1 MPVFQILGTD
11 NKMHDVQAPE
21 GATYAQAQEFYN
33 KSSTGQLQ
41 NKTVVQPVSKG
52 QPAIDYNAI
61 TGDEFLNTIPPDLR
75 SKVKLISEGKYP
87 IGQRFANTPAGSELL
102 TLASQYDP
110 SFDATDF
117 NKRNRTATNFASG
130 VEGRGVRAVNQT
142 LYHMNK
148 LNDSIDRLNNFN
160 GLGKLLNP
168 ITNYVEEGAF
178 GDVRQGQFTADVKA
192 VASELR
198 RVFAAT
204 GGGGLTEL
212 EKWEQTFPLNATKE
226 QQKAYLEEA
235 TGLLGGA
242 MQALNDQYTAGMGKA
257 PKNLY
262 NQKAI
267 DTLSKINPNVANE
280 LGIYNPDV
288 NKKIEEKKPTK
299 EYNLN
304 GAPKPISGKI
314 QVGTLPDG
322 TPIYKIQQ

>member
-87 IGQRFANTPAGSELL
+87 IGQRFANTPAGSELI

-148 LNDSIDRLNNFN
+148 LNDSIDRLDNFN
-160 GLGKLLNP
+160 GIAGVLNP
-168 ITNYVEEGAF
+168 AKNYLGENVLHTTQQGTYKQ
-178 GDVRQGQFTADVKA
+178 DVQA
-192 VASELR
+192 VSSELR

-212 EKWEQTFPLNATKE
+212 EKWEQSFKPNASKE
-226 QQKAYLEEA
+226 QQKAYLKEA
-235 TGLLGGA
+235 TSLLGGA

-257 PKNLY
+257 PTTLY
-262 NQKAI
+262 NKKAI
-267 DTLSKINPNVANE
+267 DTLSKISPDVAQE

-288 NKKIEEKKPTK
+288 NKKPKDNKP
-299 EYNLN
+299 YNLN
-304 GAPKPISGKI
+304 GAPQATSGKV

-322 TPIYKIQQ
+322 TPIYKIQ

>member
-33 KSSTGQLQ
+33 KSSIGA
-41 NKTVVQPVSKG
+41 PVG
-52 QPAIDYNAI
+52 QPQSKPQGQPQGQPSIDYNAI
-61 TGDEFLNTIPPDLR
+61 TGNEFLNTIPPDLR

-148 LNDSIDRLNNFN
+148 LNDSIDRLDNFN
-160 GLGKLLNP
+160 GIGKLLNP

-178 GDVRQGQFTADVKA
+178 GDTRQGRFTADVKA

-226 QQKAYLEEA
+226 QQKSYLKEA

-242 MQALNDQYTAGMGKA
+242 MQALNDQYSAGMGKA
-257 PKNLY
+257 PTNLY
-262 NQKAI
+262 NKKAI
-267 DTLSKINPNVANE
+267 DTLSKISPDVAQE
-280 LGIYNPDV
+280 LGIYNPDA
-288 NKKIEEKKPTK
+288 NKKLK
-299 EYNLN
+299 ENKQYNLN
-304 GAPKPISGKI
+304 AAPKTTNGKV
-314 QVGTLPDG
+314 QVGALPDG

>member
-41 NKTVVQPVSKG
+41 SQPKG
-52 QPAIDYNAI
+52 QPQSQPQGKPSIDYNSI
-61 TGDEFLNTIPPDLR
+61 TGDEFLNSIPPDLR

-87 IGQRFANTPAGSELL
+87 IGQRFANTPAGSELI

-148 LNDSIDRLNNFN
+148 LNDSIENLNNFN
-160 GLGKLLNP
+160 GVGKLLNP
-168 ITNYVEEGAF
+168 ITNYVEEGVF
-178 GDVRQGQFTADVKA
+178 GDVRQGKFKQDVQA
-192 VASELR
+192 VSSELR

-212 EKWEQTFPLNATKE
+212 EKWEQSFPLNATKE
-226 QQKAYLEEA
+226 QQKAYLKEA
-235 TGLLGGA
+235 TSLLGGA
-242 MQALNDQYTAGMGKA
+242 MQALNDQYTAGMGKD
-257 PKNLY
+257 PTNLY
-262 NQKAI
+262 NKKSI
-267 DTLSKINPNVANE
+267 DTLSKISPDVAQE

-288 NKKIEEKKPTK
+288 NKKPKDNKP
-299 EYNLN
+299 YNLN
-304 GAPKPISGKI
+304 GAPQATSGKV

-322 TPIYKIQQ
+322 TPIYKIQ